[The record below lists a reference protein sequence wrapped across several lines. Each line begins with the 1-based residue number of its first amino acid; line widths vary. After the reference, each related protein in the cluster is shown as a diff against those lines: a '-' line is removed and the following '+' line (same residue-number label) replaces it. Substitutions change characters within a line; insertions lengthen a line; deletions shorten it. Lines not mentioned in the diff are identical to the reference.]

1 MIVMLSG
8 PDKRIVFSKDVK
20 KFLNK
25 ELKNCNSLVAIAA
38 SDCAKK
44 NDDYFNGT
52 DMALGVKGMFNQLDV
67 NIKDYYLL
75 DYRNS
80 LDEMIDIINKSD
92 IIHLMG
98 GDPFKQLEILRK
110 IDCKKL
116 FKNKIL
122 IGVSAGS
129 MNMAIKGYYSSD
141 KDYPKTWFY
150 DGIGLVDITIDPHFD
165 INNLE
170 WVNENKKYSYIHE
183 IVGLPNESAII
194 IDNNDS
200 INYIGEY
207 YVFHDG
213 EIK

>member
-1 MIVMLSG
+1 
-8 PDKRIVFSKDVK
+8 
-20 KFLNK
+20 
-25 ELKNCNSLVAIAA
+25 
-38 SDCAKK
+38 
-44 NDDYFNGT
+44 
-52 DMALGVKGMFNQLDV
+52 
-67 NIKDYYLL
+67 
-75 DYRNS
+75 
-80 LDEMIDIINKSD
+80 MIDIINKSD

-116 FKNKIL
+116 FKDKIL

-129 MNMAIKGYYSSD
+129 MNMAIKGYYSND

-150 DGIGLVDITIDPHFD
+150 NRIGLVDITIDPHFD

-207 YVFHDG
+207 YVFCDG

>member
-8 PDKRIVFSKDVK
+8 PDKRIGFSKDVK

-80 LDEMIDIINKSD
+80 LNEMIDIINKSD

-141 KDYPKTWFY
+141 EDYPKTWFY

-183 IVGLPNESAII
+183 IVGLPNESTII

>member
-1 MIVMLSG
+1 
-8 PDKRIVFSKDVK
+8 
-20 KFLNK
+20 
-25 ELKNCNSLVAIAA
+25 
-38 SDCAKK
+38 
-44 NDDYFNGT
+44 
-52 DMALGVKGMFNQLDV
+52 
-67 NIKDYYLL
+67 
-75 DYRNS
+75 
-80 LDEMIDIINKSD
+80 MIDIINKSD

-129 MNMAIKGYYSSD
+129 MNMAIKGYYSND

-207 YVFHDG
+207 YVFCDG

>member
-1 MIVMLSG
+1 
-8 PDKRIVFSKDVK
+8 
-20 KFLNK
+20 
-25 ELKNCNSLVAIAA
+25 
-38 SDCAKK
+38 
-44 NDDYFNGT
+44 
-52 DMALGVKGMFNQLDV
+52 
-67 NIKDYYLL
+67 
-75 DYRNS
+75 
-80 LDEMIDIINKSD
+80 MIDIINKSD

-129 MNMAIKGYYSSD
+129 MNMAIKGYYSND

-150 DGIGLVDITIDPHFD
+150 NGIGLVDITIDPHFD

-194 IDNNDS
+194 IDDNNS

>member
-1 MIVMLSG
+1 MG
-8 PDKRIVFSKDVK
+8 R
-20 KFLNK
+20 
-25 ELKNCNSLVAIAA
+25 
-38 SDCAKK
+38 
-44 NDDYFNGT
+44 
-52 DMALGVKGMFNQLDV
+52 KG
-67 NIKDYYLL
+67 IY
-75 DYRNS
+75 
-80 LDEMIDIINKSD
+80 
-92 IIHLMG
+92 
-98 GDPFKQLEILRK
+98 
-110 IDCKKL
+110 DCKKL

-183 IVGLPNESAII
+183 IVGLPNESTII